1 MSRKSNAPLPA
12 ADGGPASAVTAPA
25 TRRASKAGRPPRSAA
40 SAETRPRDAD
50 RSQKDILDA
59 ALAEFAEFGLGG
71 ARMDRIADKAGINK
85 RLIYYY
91 FENKESLFLAVLE
104 RAYANIRGEEQQL
117 NLTHTEPIEA
127 IRRLIA
133 FTWNHYLAHP
143 EFLTLLN
150 SENLHRA
157 RHLKQSTKVRTM
169 HSPLVQTIADVLE
182 RGHKSGLFRGG
193 VDPVQLYISI
203 AGISYFYLSNNH
215 TLSTI
220 FDRDLMTPKAQLER
234 LSHMTD
240 VVLGFL
246 VRD

>member
-1 MSRKSNAPLPA
+1 MSPRPAP
-12 ADGGPASAVTAPA
+12 
-25 TRRASKAGRPPRSAA
+25 PPRTPEPRA
-40 SAETRPRDAD
+40 RDAD

-59 ALAEFAEFGLGG
+59 ALDEFAAHGLAG
-71 ARMDRIADKAGINK
+71 ARMDRIAERAGVNK

-104 RAYANIRGEEQQL
+104 RAYEGIRTEERALELSQV
-117 NLTHTEPIEA
+117 EPIEA

-133 FTWNHYLAHP
+133 FTWNYYIAHP

-157 RHLKQSTKVRTM
+157 RHLKGSTKMRSM
-169 HSPLVQTIADVLE
+169 HSPLVATIADVLE
-182 RGHKSGLFRGG
+182 RGHRSGLFRAG

-203 AGISYFYLSNNH
+203 AGLAYFYLGNCH

-220 FDRDLMTPKAQLER
+220 FERDLLSTKAKVER

-240 VVLGFL
+240 LVLGYL